1 MNGIVT
7 ALLLSL
13 VITLITELI
22 LAVLLGVRGIDLVVI
37 GLANCVT
44 NPIVNYC
51 YDWALVLSDGN
62 LLISSICLFLL
73 EAFAVICEALLFRA
87 LLRYRSGNA
96 ENCELDKQGRMV
108 IPPFLKEEA
117 RIEKELI
124 TIGVLD
130 HLEVWAKEVYD
141 EAKTGGLM
149 KSEDFV
155 GISGKFPI

>member
-51 YDWALVLSDGN
+51 YDWALVLSNGN
-62 LLISSICLFLL
+62 LMISSICLFLL

-87 LLRYRSGNA
+87 LLRYRKIRPVWLSLILNA
-96 ENCELDKQGRMV
+96 SSFSVGLIITLIR
-108 IPPFLKEEA
+108 
-117 RIEKELI
+117 I
-124 TIGVLD
+124 TIG
-130 HLEVWAKEVYD
+130 
-141 EAKTGGLM
+141 
-149 KSEDFV
+149 
-155 GISGKFPI
+155 